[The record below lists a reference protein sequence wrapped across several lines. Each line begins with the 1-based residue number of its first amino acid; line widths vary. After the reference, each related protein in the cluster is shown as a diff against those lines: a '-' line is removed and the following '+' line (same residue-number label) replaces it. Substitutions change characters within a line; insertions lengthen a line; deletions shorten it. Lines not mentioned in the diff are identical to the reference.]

1 MAGIDRDA
9 ERKKEMSN
17 KKEQDIKKRKER
29 SDREVAALLE
39 KETCELSCESS
50 TPEQS
55 DEEYNHVGPRK
66 KKVCQLESQS
76 PNLITK
82 DVAAA
87 LDRTK
92 VSDREA
98 VYLLASA
105 AHALGHDVQ
114 QLPVS
119 RSSIRRARI
128 EHRESEAN
136 SIQNA
141 FSPNGQLLKASE
153 EKALMTF
160 NLFVVEVYVEAW
172 FQAPFSVYA
181 PANDLHLLGQWTSY
195 KNPTLCQATS
205 VAFRRHV
212 WYLSEL
218 LVCFAL
224 FDERVGLEERE
235 RDGAEHGT
243 QFLELRHPKHKRYN
257 VETWKE
263 NDHYQEA
270 LRIVQGLKVVND
282 CAERGVKL
290 IQEYTSIWT
299 NDDQQKH
306 TVSTFFN

>member
-1 MAGIDRDA
+1 MTWLFVPAQFEAQSLIAVPEDWEFLVAQREGRRGYMAGIDRDA

-17 KKEQDIKKRKER
+17 KKEEDIKKRKER

-119 RSSIRRARI
+119 RS
-128 EHRESEAN
+128 
-136 SIQNA
+136 
-141 FSPNGQLLKASE
+141 F
-153 EKALMTF
+153 
-160 NLFVVEVYVEAW
+160 
-172 FQAPFSVYA
+172 
-181 PANDLHLLGQWTSY
+181 
-195 KNPTLCQATS
+195 
-205 VAFRRHV
+205 
-212 WYLSEL
+212 
-218 LVCFAL
+218 
-224 FDERVGLEERE
+224 
-235 RDGAEHGT
+235 
-243 QFLELRHPKHKRYN
+243 
-257 VETWKE
+257 
-263 NDHYQEA
+263 
-270 LRIVQGLKVVND
+270 
-282 CAERGVKL
+282 
-290 IQEYTSIWT
+290 
-299 NDDQQKH
+299 
-306 TVSTFFN
+306 